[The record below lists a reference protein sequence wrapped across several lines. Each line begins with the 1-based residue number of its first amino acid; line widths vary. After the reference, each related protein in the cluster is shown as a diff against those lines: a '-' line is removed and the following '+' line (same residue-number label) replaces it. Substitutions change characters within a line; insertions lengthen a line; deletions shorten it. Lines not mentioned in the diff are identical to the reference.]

1 MDATTQLL
9 TDCFPRTYAEA
20 LTRPALA
27 LERLL
32 VSKPVTALFIL
43 EEVEFQ
49 EALLEDPHFGT
60 ARADPIGTALIYA
73 NTEFLERIRQI
84 PSIWTVEKILPIV
97 LVEEVIG
104 DRINGPGKNLT
115 WEQLEDRRDR
125 IFELLKTMPGFLEAI
140 SVRRAFAIRALLPE
154 HYTDRAFQR
163 ALEILRLPGITPE
176 VLGQTERMLD
186 VYQAQREL
194 LVDLDRLRAFQVALN
209 QLKINY

>member
-20 LTRPALA
+20 LTSPALA

-32 VSKPVTALFIL
+32 VSKPETALSIL
-43 EEVEFQ
+43 DQVEFQ

-60 ARADPIGTALIYA
+60 ARADPIGTAVDYA
-73 NTEFLERIRQI
+73 NIEFLERIRQI
-84 PSIWTVEKILPIV
+84 PSLWTAERILLTV

-104 DRINGPGKNLT
+104 NRIDGPEKDLVL
-115 WEQLEDRRDR
+115 EQLEDRRDR

-140 SVRRAFAIRALLPE
+140 GIRREFALEAVLPE
-154 HYTDRAFQR
+154 RYTDRGFRR
-163 ALEILRLPGITPE
+163 ALEILHLPGITPE
-176 VLGQTERMLD
+176 VLDQIERTLD
-186 VYQAQREL
+186 GYRARRQRH
-194 LVDLDRLRAFQVALN
+194 VDVDRLRTFQAALD